1 MTHFENEHKCEN
13 ERGAIVSVFVLV
25 FGMCLPANPD
35 LYANRNPLY
44 AIVAA
49 SPTPNAT
56 AL

>member
-1 MTHFENEHKCEN
+1 MTHFENEHECEN